1 MTERTAP
8 DDEVLYGE
16 HEIIF
21 LEELWGD
28 GFLSPGGP
36 EEVERTVAGVDLR
49 GKVVVDIGCG
59 SGGVTIV
66 LVRDH
71 GADRVIGIDV
81 EALVCEQAR
90 ARVERQGFADRIEI
104 RQVEPGPLPFED
116 ASIDIVFSKD
126 SIVHIAD
133 KESLAT
139 DVFRVLRPGGW
150 FVASDWLIA
159 HDHEPSPEMAAY
171 IAAEALDFG
180 MASPRRY
187 RAALEAAGFV
197 DIELANRNAWYREV
211 ARGELERLT
220 SAERRHFEAVIGTDA
235 LNRQI
240 VTWSA
245 MVPVLES
252 GEHCPHH
259 IRARRPG

>member
-1 MTERTAP
+1 MTEHV
-8 DDEVLYGE
+8 DDDILYGE

-36 EEVERTVAGVDLR
+36 EEVARTVDGVDFT
-49 GKVVVDIGCG
+49 GKTVVDIGCG
-59 SGGVTIV
+59 SGGVTV
-66 LVRDH
+66 ELVIEH
-71 GADRVIGIDV
+71 GAGTVIGIDV
-81 EALVCEQAR
+81 ESPVCEQAR
-90 ARVERQGFADRIEI
+90 GRVERRGLADRIEI
-104 RQVEPGPLPFED
+104 RHVSPGPLPFD
-116 ASIDIVFSKD
+116 DMSVDIVFSKD

-133 KESLAT
+133 KETLAS

-159 HDHEPSPEMAAY
+159 HDHDPSPEMAAY

-187 RAALEAAGFV
+187 RTALESAGFV
-197 DIELANRNAWYREV
+197 DVELVNRNAWYRDV
-211 ARGELERLT
+211 ARHELERLT
-220 SAERRHFEAVIGTDA
+220 NSEREHFEAVIGAEA

-240 VTWSA
+240 TTWTA
-245 MVPVLES
+245 MLPVLES

>member
-1 MTERTAP
+1 MTERTGP
-8 DDEVLYGE
+8 HDEVLYGE

-21 LEELWGD
+21 LEEFWGD
-28 GFLSPGGP
+28 GSLSPGGP
-36 EEVERTVAGVDLR
+36 EEVARTVAGVDLT

-81 EALVCEQAR
+81 EAPVCEQAR
-90 ARVERQGFADRIEI
+90 ARVERQGVADRIEI
-104 RQVEPGPLPFED
+104 RQVEPGPLRSD
-116 ASIDIVFSKD
+116 ASIDMVFSKD

-133 KESLAT
+133 KESLAA

-187 RAALEAAGFV
+187 RGALEAAGFV
-197 DIELANRNAWYREV
+197 DIELANRNAWYRGV

-220 SAERRHFEAVIGTDA
+220 SRSVDTSRR
-235 LNRQI
+235 
-240 VTWSA
+240 
-245 MVPVLES
+245 
-252 GEHCPHH
+252 
-259 IRARRPG
+259 

>member
-1 MTERTAP
+1 MSEEL
-8 DDEVLYGE
+8 DDVLYGE

-36 EEVERTVAGVDLR
+36 EEVARTIDGVDFT
-49 GKVVVDIGCG
+49 GKTVVDVGCG

-66 LVRDH
+66 LVTEH
-71 GADRVIGIDV
+71 GAGAVIGIDV
-81 EALVCEQAR
+81 ELPVCEQAR
-90 ARVERQGFADRIEI
+90 ARVERQGLTDRIEI
-104 RQVEPGPLPFED
+104 RRVSPGPLPLD
-116 ASIDIVFSKD
+116 DGSIDIVFSKD
-126 SIVHIAD
+126 SIVHIPD
-133 KESLAT
+133 KETLAA
-139 DVFRVLRPGGW
+139 DVIRVLRPGGW

-180 MASPRRY
+180 MASPDRY
-187 RAALEAAGFV
+187 LTALESAGFV
-197 DIELANRNAWYREV
+197 DIELVNRNEWYREV
-211 ARGELERLT
+211 ARQELERLT
-220 SAERRHFEAVIGTDA
+220 GSERQRFEAVIGTEA

-240 VTWSA
+240 ATWTA

-259 IRARRPG
+259 VRARRPD